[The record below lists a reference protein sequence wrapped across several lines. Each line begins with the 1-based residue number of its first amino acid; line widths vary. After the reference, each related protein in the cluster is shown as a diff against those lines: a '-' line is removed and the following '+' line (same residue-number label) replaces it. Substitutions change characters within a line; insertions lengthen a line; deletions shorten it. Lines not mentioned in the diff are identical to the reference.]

1 MTVTSISPARSRAR
15 RRLSPLQAACTL
27 AFASLALTP
36 AHAASERTEL
46 LELKNTIV
54 NLVDALV
61 EQKVLTPEQAA
72 ALKREAAEK
81 AKAQAA
87 REPAETVTEP
97 MPQDAP
103 GKKVV
108 RVPYVPQFVK
118 DEIRRDVKAELRKEV
133 AADVAARAKEEKWGT
148 KDALPDWVN
157 RFQLSGDFRLRYQY
171 DWYDDENQPFSYPD
185 FRSINDAGSITG
197 PNTFINTTENRNR
210 LRFRFRYGFTA
221 QVNDDIQAIA
231 RISTGDLENPITMQQ
246 NAGNDFNR
254 WVIGLDRAYI
264 RWHDMTASNYEWIS
278 AQIGRFPTP
287 FFAPTEMVYD
297 TDLQVEGLAATANYR
312 FNLDGRESGG
322 PTRDTGLWL
331 TLAGLPMLDN
341 ELAFDDDSSNDKWL
355 LGGQIGFDHA
365 FKRPWQMKTAI
376 ALYDYVNVVGRFNP
390 NGPVGSTLLDWT
402 APGQLVKGNTMY
414 PIKFNANGDPTLFG
428 LASDFTIVNINGELR
443 YTYFHPV
450 HVWLTADL
458 AKNIGFDGGDIAKR
472 VGAPVDERTN
482 AYTLQLDVGHTEIR
496 RLGDWHLAAF
506 YRHLQRDAVLDGFTD
521 SNFHLGGTD
530 AEGFA
535 LIGEYGIANMTW
547 LRLRYFSVNEI
558 DLAPLGIDN
567 LHLEISTRF

>member
-1 MTVTSISPARSRAR
+1 MNDRH
-15 RRLSPLQAACTL
+15 RLRPKPSATRTALSCA
-27 AFASLALTP
+27 LALTTLCSGP
-36 AHAASERTEL
+36 VHAANERAEL

-61 EQKVLTPEQAA
+61 AQKVLTAEQAA
-72 ALKREAAEK
+72 TLKREAAEK

-87 REPAETVTEP
+87 QEPAQVVTAP
-97 MPQDAP
+97 MPEDAP

-133 AADVAARAKEEKWGT
+133 AADVAQKAKEEKWGT

-171 DWYDDENQPFSYPD
+171 DSFDEENQPFSYPN
-185 FRSINDAGSITG
+185 FTAINDIGNVNG
-197 PNTFINTTENRNR
+197 PDTFFNFTEDRNR

-221 QVNDDIQAIA
+221 QVTDDLFAVA
-231 RISTGDLENPITMQQ
+231 RITTGNLENPITQQQ

-254 WVIGLDRAYI
+254 YQLGLDRGYI
-264 RWHDMTASNYEWIS
+264 RWRDMTDSNYEWLS
-278 AQIGRFPTP
+278 AQIGRFQMP
-287 FFAPTEMVYD
+287 FFVPTEMVFD
-297 TDLQVEGLAATANYR
+297 TDLQLEGLVATAAYR
-312 FNLDGRESGG
+312 FNLDGHASSG

-331 TLAGLPMLDN
+331 TAGGFPMLES

-365 FKRPWQMKTAI
+365 FTRPWQVKTAL

-402 APGQLVKGNTMY
+402 APGQVVKGNTMY
-414 PIKFNANGDPTLFG
+414 PIRFNASGDPTLFG
-428 LASDFTIVNINGELR
+428 LASDYTIANLNAELR
-443 YTYFHPV
+443 YTHFFPV
-450 HVWLTADL
+450 QVWLTADL
-458 AKNIGFDGGDIAKR
+458 AKNIGYDGSDVAKR
-472 VGAPVDERTN
+472 IGGPLDERTN
-482 AYTLQLDVGHTEIR
+482 AYTLQFDVGYAEIKQ
-496 RLGDWHLAAF
+496 LGDWHLAAY
-506 YRHLQRDAVLDGFTD
+506 YRYLQRDAVLDGYTD

-530 AEGFA
+530 AQGFVFV
-535 LIGEYGIANMTW
+535 GEYGIANMTW
-547 LRLRYFSVNEI
+547 LRLRYYSVDEI

-567 LHLEISTRF
+567 LHLEISTKF